1 MVCEAVMAVRTYCL
15 ERQES
20 GSKRQIQGQSQGKME
35 PREGYKGMVGVRYR
49 KRKPWLKEQN
59 WERVRGGKWRG
70 EVQKVQ
76 KGGGGGKGGRGEPRS
91 DCPAAPRCRCARRC
105 CRSCATPC
113 LAERPHVPAGAG
125 ALVAR
130 AGPCCRCARSAR
142 CDSATA
148 SSTRP
153 ARAGTRARTGVRS
166 ASWTTPGLLG
176 DPGPRLPRRAH
187 TCASARS
194 ADASR
199 RCELRGPGRPRVAW
213 VPQRK
218 PPARLGRGQAPPDPA
233 S

>member
-1 MVCEAVMAVRTYCL
+1 MVMAVRASCL

-20 GSKRQIQGQSQGKME
+20 ESKRQSQGQTQGKMGQ
-35 PREGYKGMVGVRYR
+35 REGY
-49 KRKPWLKEQN
+49 
-59 WERVRGGKWRG
+59 RGWWGCGTGSESLGGRNRIGRG

-76 KGGGGGKGGRGEPRS
+76 KRGGGGKGGRGGPRS

-105 CRSCATPC
+105 CRSYATPC
-113 LAERPHVPAGAG
+113 LAERPRVPAGAG

-130 AGPCCRCARSAR
+130 AGPCCRCAQSAR

-166 ASWTTPGLLG
+166 ASWTTPDLLG
-176 DPGPRLPRRAH
+176 DPGPRLPRPAR

-194 ADASR
+194 AGASR
-199 RCELRGPGRPRVAW
+199 RCELRGPGRPHVAW
-213 VPQRK
+213 APQPK